1 MEKLGG
7 GGVMLYFF
15 LFVPADVKGRLVGPS
30 LLAVLDII
38 PEKSHQCCK

>member
-15 LFVPADVKGRLVGPS
+15 LFVPADVRGRLVGHKEF
-30 LLAVLDII
+30 L
-38 PEKSHQCCK
+38 C